1 MRWATHRRATV
12 LLAALA
18 ALKPFDPA
26 PSAAQEARAVVT
38 GRVTDDTG
46 KPVGHLELTALAGGK
61 AVGWAVTDAQGRY
74 ALSVPPG
81 PVRIVIPAGVGWAA
95 AEGEEVT
102 ATPQAARTV
111 DLVVEWIVHDVDE
124 VIVITEGPGGSSS
137 PDKNPG
143 MTRVVHSQQIRETVT
158 TNPIDAIRGQPGVD
172 LVDTGVGG
180 RVVTF
185 RGFNNIFS
193 GSLRYLVD
201 YRKASIPSLRA
212 NFTHFVPTAAAD
224 MERIELVLGPSAVI
238 YGPNAANGVMNVL
251 TRSPLGLPETTL
263 SISGGTQSVLQTELR
278 TSQRLGDRLGFK
290 VSARRLQGD
299 EFPYDDP
306 VEIAIRE
313 EVVKHPEDVEAGL
326 RDIGVPEAEIP
337 IRMGRMGIRNRDI
350 ERWSADARLD
360 WAPSD
365 GDTLI
370 LQAGRTST
378 AGIELT
384 PLGAAQAGDWHYDYV
399 QGRLHS
405 GAFFAQAFLDAS
417 DAGETFL
424 LRDGASLVD
433 RSRLFGTQIRHGFS
447 IADGREEITYGGDWA
462 RTTPKTGGTI
472 HGQFEDD
479 DAITEWG
486 AYLQSRTALAEPID
500 LVATLRYDESN
511 VIADPVLSPRV
522 GIVFEPEEGHSF
534 NASWARGFST
544 PTPTNYF
551 LDLSAGSA
559 PEVLGTLGYRVRA
572 RGTGRDGIRFHDR
585 QGGFQGMRSPLTPS
599 GLGGPS
605 QLLPISSSILWQY
618 GVGLL
623 EAQGVVDAG
632 TAAYL
637 RSLDPGDGVG
647 INALD
652 PVTGALEP
660 LAAGAVKDVAPL
672 AETRTTTL
680 EVGYRGL
687 LAENLFVQTAL
698 WRTRKDNFTSPLLL
712 RTPLLTLDGSGLGAF
727 LVANGIPAAQA
738 EAIAAGLAPVPLAV
752 LSSEDIA
759 GQGAELVATYEN
771 YGELTY
777 WGVDLGAELVVTRE
791 VRLSGT
797 LSWVSRDHFDVDGRQ
812 VPLNA
817 PEMKG
822 TFTVGVDDLPMPVSA
837 ELRLRHHSGFPVVSG
852 DYEGTACLG
861 RTGLLVEA
869 CVADATLVD
878 VSLGYQGLL
887 TPDLGLRVNVV
898 NVLDS
903 AYRSFV
909 GVPTTGRQIVARLE
923 YRLR

>member
-1 MRWATHRRATV
+1 MHWATHRLATV

-18 ALKPFDPA
+18 ALQPFDPTA
-26 PSAAQEARAVVT
+26 SAGQEPRAVVT
-38 GRVTDDTG
+38 GHVTDHTG
-46 KPVGHLELTALAGGK
+46 RPVGQLDLTVFAGAR
-61 AVGWAVTDAQGRY
+61 AVGWAVTDGQGRY
-74 ALSVPPG
+74 AVSVPPG
-81 PVRIVIPAGVGWAA
+81 PVRIVIPAGVGWSA
-95 AEGEEVT
+95 AESAEVT
-102 ATPQAARTV
+102 ATPGAARTV
-111 DLVVEWIVHDVDE
+111 DIVVERIVHDLE
-124 VIVITEGPGGSSS
+124 EISVILEGPGGSSS
-137 PDKNPG
+137 VDRNPG
-143 MTRVVHSQQIRETVT
+143 MTRVVHEAEIRENVT
-158 TNPIDAIRGQPGVD
+158 TNPVDAIRGQPGVD
-172 LVDTGVGG
+172 LVDTGLGS

-212 NFTHFVPTAAAD
+212 NFTHFVPTASAD

-251 TRSPLGLPETTL
+251 TRSPLGLPETTV

-290 VSARRLQGD
+290 VSARRLQGQ
-299 EFPYDDP
+299 EFAYADP
-306 VEIAIRE
+306 VEIAILDQ
-313 EVVKHPEDVEAGL
+313 VKTDPEAFIERL
-326 RDIGVPEAEIP
+326 EDIGVPAAEIP
-337 IRMGRMGIRNRDI
+337 TRMGRVGIRDRDI

-370 LQAGRTST
+370 VQAGRTST
-378 AGIELT
+378 TGIELT

-405 GAFFAQAFLDAS
+405 GAFFAQAFLNAS
-417 DAGETFL
+417 DAGETYL

-433 RSRLFGTQIRHGFS
+433 RSRLFGAQVRHAFS
-447 IADGREEITYGGDWA
+447 VADGREEITYGGDWA

-479 DAITEWG
+479 DQITEWG
-486 AYLQSRTALAEPID
+486 AYVQSRTALTEPLD

-511 VIADPVLSPRV
+511 VITDPVLSPRV
-522 GIVFEPEEGHSF
+522 GIVFTPAEGHSVS
-534 NASWARGFST
+534 ASWARGFST

-551 LDLSAGSA
+551 LDLSGGSA
-559 PEVLGTLGYRVRA
+559 PDPLGRLGYRVRA
-572 RGTGRDGIRFHDR
+572 RGTGRDGIRFHDDL
-585 QGGFQGMRSPLTPS
+585 GGLQGMRSPFTPMS
-599 GLGGPS
+599 LGGPS
-605 QLLPISSSILWQY
+605 QLLPVSSSVMWQY
-618 GVGLL
+618 GVGIL

-637 RSLDPGDGVG
+637 RSLDPGDAVG

-652 PVTGALEP
+652 PVTGTLAP
-660 LAAGAVKDVAPL
+660 LTAGAVKDVAPL
-672 AETRTTTL
+672 AETRTTTV

-712 RTPLLTLDGSGLGAF
+712 RTPLLALDGSGLGAF
-727 LVANGIPAAQA
+727 LVANGVPTAQA

-759 GQGAELVATYEN
+759 AQGAELVATYEN
-771 YGELTY
+771 YGELTF
-777 WGVDLGAELVVTRE
+777 WGADLGAELVVTRE
-791 VRLSGT
+791 VRFSGT
-797 LSWVSRDHFDVDGRQ
+797 LSWVSKDRFDVDGRQ

-822 TFTVGVDDLPMPVSA
+822 TFAVGVDDLPMPLSGEV
-837 ELRLRHHSGFPVVSG
+837 RLRYHSGFPVVSG

-861 RTGLLVEA
+861 RTGQLVES
-869 CVADATLVD
+869 CVADATLLD
-878 VSLGYQGLL
+878 VSLGYRGVL
-887 TPDLGLRVNVV
+887 TPDLGLRVNVM

-909 GVPTTGRQIVARLE
+909 GVPTTGRRIVARLE